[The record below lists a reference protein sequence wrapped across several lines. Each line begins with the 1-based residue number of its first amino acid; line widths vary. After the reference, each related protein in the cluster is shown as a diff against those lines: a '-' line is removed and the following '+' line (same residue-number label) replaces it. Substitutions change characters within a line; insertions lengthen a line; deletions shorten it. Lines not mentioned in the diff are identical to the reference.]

1 MLQAELRALA
11 GVRAEDTVTSA
22 AVYEPGVLRASKV
35 LPLWH
40 WLSVLGLLSL
50 QIPDHIW
57 GRIAEVKFCPG
68 SR

>member
-40 WLSVLGLLSL
+40 CLSVLGLLSL
-50 QIPDHIW
+50 QICLQMCSCNYLTTF
-57 GRIAEVKFCPG
+57 GEG
-68 SR
+68 

>member
-50 QIPDHIW
+50 
-57 GRIAEVKFCPG
+57 RICLQMCSCNYLTTFGEG
-68 SR
+68 